1 MAFFEEL
8 GKKISQVGYATVQK
22 TKELADVSKINLSI
36 SEEERKLNDLYMQIG
51 KKYVEL
57 HMDTPED
64 EFVELL
70 EQIYTGKE
78 KILSLK
84 SEIEK
89 IKGVICCENCGAEIS
104 EKSGFCSN
112 CGAKIELKAEVLE
125 ELIVEEVIEKKL
137 CTNCQTEL
145 KPDALFCSE
154 CGTKVQEEDDI
165 KIEEDMR

>member
-22 TKELADVSKINLSI
+22 TKEVADVSKINLSI
-36 SEEERKLNDLYMQIG
+36 AEEERKLNDLYMQIG

-57 HMDTPED
+57 HMDTTEN
-64 EFVELL
+64 EFAELVELVC
-70 EQIYTGKE
+70 TGKE
-78 KILSLK
+78 RVMNFKK
-84 SEIEK
+84 EIEK

-112 CGAKIELKAEVLE
+112 CGAKIELKAEV
-125 ELIVEEVIEKKL
+125 VEEIIEEVTKKKL

-154 CGTKVQEEDDI
+154 CGTKVQEE
-165 KIEEDMR
+165 EQQ

>member
-57 HMDTPED
+57 HTYAPEN
-64 EFVELL
+64 EFAELL
-70 EQIYTGKE
+70 EQVCIGKE
-78 KILSLK
+78 KIVNLK
-84 SEIEK
+84 VEIEK

-125 ELIVEEVIEKKL
+125 EIIVEEVTEKKL
-137 CTNCQTEL
+137 CANCQTEL

-154 CGTKVQEEDDI
+154 CGTKVQQEDDV